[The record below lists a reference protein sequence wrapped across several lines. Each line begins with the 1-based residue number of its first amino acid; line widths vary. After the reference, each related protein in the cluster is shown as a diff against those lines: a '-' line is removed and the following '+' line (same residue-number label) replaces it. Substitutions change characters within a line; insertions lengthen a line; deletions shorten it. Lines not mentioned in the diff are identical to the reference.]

1 MHSYLRSIGFEK
13 LKKNKEIKE
22 LIKCC
27 IDEPDYREYV
37 STDDDYTFVEYR
49 KKFAPNMGIAVCG
62 TFSELEEF
70 EYEYYFP
77 YFISD
82 TVSST
87 ESITVDKHSDKDSFA
102 GTCEDYKVGVSLIFF
117 LQNRM
122 NYLKEYF
129 RGNIPFEKT
138 SLSLSGLSKNGMIVL
153 PLVKNDIQKEQIKR
167 DNRIRTELL
176 AAAKAGDETA
186 IESLTLD
193 DIDTFSMVTRRIRKQ
208 DVFTL
213 VDTYFMPY
221 GVECDHYS
229 IMGEINDVEEV
240 TNYLTKEKIYII
252 SLSCNDMN
260 FEVCI
265 NKKDLIGE
273 PAVSRRFKG
282 EIWMQ
287 GNIVF
292 P

>member
-13 LKKNKEIKE
+13 IKYNKELKQ
-22 LIKCC
+22 LIRLC
-27 IDEPDYREYV
+27 IEEPDSRKYV
-37 STDDDYTFVEYR
+37 SSDEDVTFVEYR
-49 KKFAPNMGIAVCG
+49 KIFAPNMGIAVCG
-62 TFSELEEF
+62 SFSEYDEF

-82 TVSST
+82 TVSSN
-87 ESITVDKHSDKDSFA
+87 ENITIDRHSDKESYA
-102 GTCEDYKVGVSLIFF
+102 GVCEDYKVGVSLIFY

-122 NYLKEYF
+122 DYLKELYMNRLPSDKSSVSF
-129 RGNIPFEKT
+129 
-138 SLSLSGLSKNGMIVL
+138 SGLSKSGMIVL
-153 PLVKNDIQKEQIKR
+153 PLQKNDNQKAKIKKEAKL
-167 DNRIRTELL
+167 RTELI

-186 IESLTLD
+186 MESLTLD
-193 DIDTFSMVTRRIRKQ
+193 DIDTFSMISRRIRKQ

-229 IMGEINDVEEV
+229 IMGEIKEVEEV
-240 TNYLTKEKIYII
+240 TNYLTNEQIYII

-260 FEVCI
+260 LEVCI
-265 NKKDLIGE
+265 NKNDLIGE

-292 P
+292 S

>member
-13 LKKNKEIKE
+13 IKNNRELKN
-22 LIKCC
+22 LINYC
-27 IDEPDYREYV
+27 ISEPDHRDYV
-37 STDDDYTFVEYR
+37 SADDDYTFVEYR

-62 TFSELEEF
+62 TYSENDEF

-102 GTCEDYKVGVSLIFF
+102 GTCEDYKVGVSLIFY

-122 NYLKEYF
+122 DYLKEFF
-129 RGNIPFEKT
+129 RGNIPSERT
-138 SLSLSGLSKNGMIVL
+138 SLSLAGLSKNGMIVL
-153 PLVKNDIQKEQIKR
+153 PLLKNEVQKEQIKR
-167 DNRIRTELL
+167 DNKIRTELM

-193 DIDTFSMVTRRIRKQ
+193 DIDTFSMVSRRIRKQ

-229 IMGEINDVEEV
+229 IMGEIKEVEEV
-240 TNYLTKEKIYII
+240 TNYLTNELIYII